1 MLATTVTGFR
11 DPLLKIVAKQGR
23 LHLAKSLF
31 YLQELTS
38 DLFLNLP
45 TESQDGYLP
54 VCKNL
59 YGGFGFFVGFFFLI
73 FGMFFFVSVYVEVE
87 D

>member
-31 YLQELTS
+31 SLQELTS

-54 VCKNL
+54 VSKNL
-59 YGGFGFFVGFFFLI
+59 YGGFGVVGFFFLI
-73 FGMFFFVSVYVEVE
+73 FGMFFLFLYV
-87 D
+87 